1 MTLFLN
7 AHCGHCIAI
16 RFVAMGSC
24 THNCC
29 RHRDLYAHVQVA
41 AADLQARDARSAHEN
56 RRLDVRDGTSHY
68 RVERRL
74 ALAKRLYAGELPD
87 AALQAFADWHVRE
100 KLDEAVRILDRGARA
115 IEETAG
121 DAMLAGRVSPLP
133 KEL

>member
-1 MTLFLN
+1 
-7 AHCGHCIAI
+7 
-16 RFVAMGSC
+16 
-24 THNCC
+24 
-29 RHRDLYAHVQVA
+29 
-41 AADLQARDARSAHEN
+41 
-56 RRLDVRDGTSHY
+56 
-68 RVERRL
+68 VERRL